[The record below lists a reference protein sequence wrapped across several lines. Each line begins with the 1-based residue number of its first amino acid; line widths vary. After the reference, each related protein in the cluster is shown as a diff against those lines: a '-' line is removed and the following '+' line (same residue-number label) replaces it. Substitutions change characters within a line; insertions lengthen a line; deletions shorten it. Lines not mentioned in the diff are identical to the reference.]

1 MGCATLQP
9 LRMLQRFIYITFFTA
24 FCFQAFT
31 QGIERTDTTVKSL
44 GEVFIT
50 ATRTPKSTV
59 DIPLPIQVITRKY
72 IQASGSQKLVEIL
85 QQQAG
90 LILIDNP
97 LGIALQGYPNPFGS
111 GIEMQGLD
119 PAYSLIL
126 VDGEPLTGRNAG
138 ILNLDRISIGNI
150 KQIEIVKGPST
161 SLYGSSAM
169 AGVINIITEKPDSN
183 KAELQTHYATHNTL
197 SCTADVFLKT
207 KKSGLQLFGNR
218 TSSDGFDLD
227 PNIYGKTVDPFVNY
241 SFVGKIYLPFS
252 EKAELQSSARIFTQ
266 KQFNNYLVYT
276 SQQPEGVKGN
286 TTEDDQSINTQ
297 FKYIFS
303 DKLKAVARLY
313 GSWYANNA
321 VVYAEKNNELFEK
334 VFLNQ
339 SLLKPEVQLEAGKD
353 KDKFIT
359 GLGYNF
365 ESISSS
371 RYSSKKNLDAWYLYA
386 QQEWHGLPNINIIAG
401 ARLDK
406 STLYKAQVNPKVAIG
421 YKIHKL
427 MLNAS
432 VGTGFKTPDFRQQ
445 FLNFTNSLVGYTI
458 LGANELSD
466 GLIQLKQNGEID
478 QSVNIEPYL
487 GSHNLV
493 PEKSVGIN
501 LGLKYKPLPYTS
513 FSVNVFRNDIR
524 NLIESFNLPFTK
536 TNGQAIFSYINV
548 AKVYTQ
554 GLDINLSQYL
564 SRDFEISGGYQLLV
578 AKDKDVVDKIK
589 KGEIYKRDPQPPYT
603 TAVVSRNDYV
613 GLFNRSKNTAN
624 LQLNYMNKKQLYGVS
639 VRSNYR
645 GRFGFSDVNGN
656 NILDDDREFASG
668 YVMLNATLSKTLI
681 HGIDIQ
687 VGSENILNYTDK
699 LTMPGMSGRTYFINC
714 NFKLENLN
722 NL

>member
-1 MGCATLQP
+1 
-9 LRMLQRFIYITFFTA
+9 MLQRFIYITFFTTL
-24 FCFQAFT
+24 FVQSFS
-31 QGIERTDTTVKSL
+31 QGIERTDTAVKSL

-59 DIPLPIQVITRKY
+59 EIPLPIQVITRKY

-169 AGVINIITEKPDSN
+169 AGVINIITERPDSN
-183 KAELQTHYATHNTL
+183 KAELQAHYATHNTL

-207 KKSGLQLFGNR
+207 KKAGLQLFGNR

-303 DKLKAVARLY
+303 DRLKAVARLY

-339 SLLKPEVQLEAGKD
+339 ALLKPEVQLEAGKD

-371 RYSSKKNLDAWYLYA
+371 RYSSQKNLDAWYLYA
-386 QQEWHGLPNINIIAG
+386 QQEWHCLPNINIIAG

-406 STLYKAQVNPKVAIG
+406 STMYKAQVNPKIAIG

-427 MLNAS
+427 MLNGS

-466 GLIQLKQNGEID
+466 GLIRLKQNGEID

-501 LGLKYKPLPYTS
+501 LGLKYKPFPYTS

-536 TNGQAIFSYINV
+536 SNGQAIFSYINV

-554 GLDINLSQYL
+554 GFDINLSQSL
-564 SRDFEISGGYQLLV
+564 SRDFEISGGYQLLM

-589 KGEIYKRDPQPPYT
+589 KGQVYKRDPQPPYT
-603 TAVVSRNDYV
+603 TAVVSGKDYV

-624 LQLNYMNKKQLYGVS
+624 LQLNYMNKKHLFGVN

-668 YVMLNATLSKTLI
+668 YVMLNATISKTLI

-687 VGSENILNYTDK
+687 LGSENILNYTDK

-714 NFKLENLN
+714 NLKFENLN